1 MMVAEEI
8 AGLESVIYVGHFL
21 FYFILVGK
29 LNMRLTLLTIFSVNN
44 TVLLTAVQCCIAAL

>member
-1 MMVAEEI
+1 MVAEEI